1 MGNLVLVKLIKEGWI
16 LYESRRVSSIKD
28 AFDLGKCDI
37 EKLILVCLDNKNQP
51 TFVNIVSVGNFNS

>member
-51 TFVNIVSVGNFNS
+51 TFINNS